1 MAPFAA
7 RSSKRPMLS
16 AFLTTT
22 GVVAI
27 AEIGDKTQLL
37 SLLLAARF
45 RRPWPILAAILVAT
59 LANHVLA
66 AWIGVWI
73 EQWLTPE
80 VLRWVLGASF
90 LAMAV
95 WTLIPDKLD
104 DTPVVGKWGAFL
116 TTLVA
121 FFIAEIGD
129 KTQLATTALAARHE
143 SVAMV
148 AAASTLGLM
157 VANVPVVL
165 AGEKLMARLP
175 LTPVRYI
182 AAAAFA
188 LLGITALL
196 AW

>member
-1 MAPFAA
+1 MALIAA
-7 RSSKRPMLS
+7 RSALRPMLS
-16 AFLTTT
+16 AFLATT
-22 GVVAI
+22 GLVAI

-45 RRPWPILAAILVAT
+45 RRPWPILAAILAAT
-59 LANHVLA
+59 VANHMVA

-73 EQWLTPE
+73 EHWLTPE

-90 LAMAV
+90 LAMAA

-104 DTPVVGKWGAFL
+104 DMPAPGKWGAFC

-129 KTQLATTALAARHE
+129 KTQLATTALAARYE
-143 SVAMV
+143 SVLMV
-148 AAASTLGLM
+148 AMASTLGLM
-157 VANVPVVL
+157 LANAPVVL
-165 AGEKLMARLP
+165 VGEKLMTRLP
-175 LTPVRYI
+175 LRAVRYA

-188 LLGITALL
+188 LLGAMVLL
-196 AW
+196 R